1 MVENTLY
8 DKKSLRTVVGK
19 TADFDELA
27 KDCVAFANAQGG
39 IIEIGIENNEKL
51 PPVGQTFDEKLPVN
65 IVNKLAGL
73 TNNITMQAD
82 EETKSN
88 GGKVIVLHIY
98 RSIAIA
104 MTSKGKIYIRIG
116 DSSVPVTSSEDIL
129 RLAADKNSYSW
140 EDAVTQFDW
149 HKADP
154 EKLENFLSQIRDSDR
169 VSDFVKSKD
178 TKELLDFFGMT
189 DAESDKMTNLG
200 VLFIGQQTQRGRLSN
215 APVIQCIKYDEYGE
229 KVNKWLWDDY
239 RMNPKEMIDSIWETV
254 PEWKESYE
262 VPDGMRR
269 KNIPAYD
276 ESVIRE
282 ILCNALVHRPYTT
295 RGDVFINIHPDRVE
309 VVNPGQ
315 LPLGVTPE
323 NILHKTLKRNEHL
336 TNLCFVLHMM
346 EREGSGYDKMYE
358 QQLLF
363 GKSVPKVIEGDDFVK
378 AIVERRIKDMDAYK
392 VMQDVKKRFELKQKA
407 TICLGLIAQFG
418 PISGSQLVKMLELSG
433 SDALRAWIRPL
444 QENGLIE
451 SSEDNTKGKLYFI
464 SSDIQSVVAKKT
476 SKQTKSDAIQQAI
489 INDFIKHRASSL
501 TEVADRLKGVA
512 SYHTI
517 RKYINKLEEDGQIIT
532 SGKGRWMKYVW
543 SGPESIL

>member
-1 MVENTLY
+1 
-8 DKKSLRTVVGK
+8 
-19 TADFDELA
+19 
-27 KDCVAFANAQGG
+27 
-39 IIEIGIENNEKL
+39 
-51 PPVGQTFDEKLPVN
+51 
-65 IVNKLAGL
+65 
-73 TNNITMQAD
+73 
-82 EETKSN
+82 
-88 GGKVIVLHIY
+88 
-98 RSIAIA
+98 
-104 MTSKGKIYIRIG
+104 
-116 DSSVPVTSSEDIL
+116 
-129 RLAADKNSYSW
+129 
-140 EDAVTQFDW
+140 
-149 HKADP
+149 
-154 EKLENFLSQIRDSDR
+154 
-169 VSDFVKSKD
+169 
-178 TKELLDFFGMT
+178 
-189 DAESDKMTNLG
+189 
-200 VLFIGQQTQRGRLSN
+200 
-215 APVIQCIKYDEYGE
+215 
-229 KVNKWLWDDY
+229 
-239 RMNPKEMIDSIWETV
+239 
-254 PEWKESYE
+254 
-262 VPDGMRR
+262 MRR

-418 PISGSQLVKMLELSG
+418 PVSGSQLVKMLELSG

-476 SKQTKSDAIQQAI
+476 SRQTKSDAIQQAI

>member
-1 MVENTLY
+1 MIENTLY
-8 DKKSLRTVVGK
+8 DKKSLRTVIGK

-39 IIEIGIENNEKL
+39 IIEIGIENKEKL
-51 PPVGQTFDEKLPVN
+51 PPADQTFDGTLPVKV
-65 IVNKLAGL
+65 VNTISGL
-73 TNNITMQAD
+73 TNNVTLQAN

-98 RSIAIA
+98 RSLAIA

-116 DSSVPVTSSEDIL
+116 DNSVPVTSSEDIL

-140 EDAVTQFDW
+140 EDAVTQYDW
-149 HKADP
+149 QKSDP

-169 VSDFVKSKD
+169 VSDFVKSKE

-200 VLFIGQQTQRGRLSN
+200 VLFVGQQTQRGRLSN

-239 RMNPKEMIDSIWETV
+239 SMNPKEMIDSIWETV

-295 RGDVFINIHPDRVE
+295 RGDIFINIHPDRVE

-407 TICLGLIAQFG
+407 TICLGLIVQFG
-418 PISGSQLVKMLELSG
+418 PVTGSQLVKMLELSG

-451 SSEDNTKGKLYFI
+451 SSDDKTKGKLYFV
-464 SSDIQSVVAKKT
+464 SSDIKKTTAKKT
-476 SKQTKSDAIQQAI
+476 IKQLQNEAIREAV
-489 INDFIKHRASSL
+489 INDFLVNHESSL
-501 TEVADRLKGVA
+501 KEVANRLGHLA
-512 SYHTI
+512 SYLII
-517 RKYINKLEEDGQIIT
+517 RRHILKLEEEGKIKSHGQ
-532 SGKGRWMKYVW
+532 GRWIRFTW
-543 SGPESIL
+543 EG

>member
-1 MVENTLY
+1 MIENTLY
-8 DKKSLRTVVGK
+8 DKKSLRTVIGK

-39 IIEIGIENNEKL
+39 IIEIGIENKEKL
-51 PPVGQTFDEKLPVN
+51 PPADQTFDGTLPIKVVN
-65 IVNKLAGL
+65 TISGL
-73 TNNITMQAD
+73 TNNVTLQAN

-98 RSIAIA
+98 RSLAIA

-116 DSSVPVTSSEDIL
+116 DNSVPVTSSEDIL

-200 VLFIGQQTQRGRLSN
+200 VLFIGQQTQRERLSN

-229 KVNKWLWDDY
+229 KVNKWLWDNY

-295 RGDVFINIHPDRVE
+295 RGDIFINIHPDRVE

-363 GKSVPKVIEGDDFVK
+363 GKSVPQVIEGDDFVK

-418 PISGSQLVKMLELSG
+418 PVSGSQLVKMLELSG

-451 SSEDNTKGKLYFI
+451 SSDDNTKGKVYFVASNI
-464 SSDIQSVVAKKT
+464 LNVKVKKSAKK
-476 SKQTKSDAIQQAI
+476 
-489 INDFIKHRASSL
+489 INDEILAEAILEDIKRHG
-501 TEVADRLKGVA
+501 EVSIQDVSERLAGKA
-512 SYHTI
+512 SYKVIRRIMLQLQSEGTI
-517 RKYINKLEEDGQIIT
+517 KPNG
-532 SGKGRWMKYVW
+532 SGRWIRFTLNKK
-543 SGPESIL
+543 

>member
-1 MVENTLY
+1 MIENTLY

-39 IIEIGIENNEKL
+39 IIEIGIENKEKL
-51 PPVGQTFDEKLPVN
+51 PPADQTFDGTLPVKVMN
-65 IVNKLAGL
+65 TISGL
-73 TNNITMQAD
+73 TNNVTLQAN

-98 RSIAIA
+98 RSLAIA

-116 DSSVPVTSSEDIL
+116 DNSVPVTSSEDIL

-149 HKADP
+149 QKADP

-169 VSDFVKSKD
+169 VSDFVKSKE

-295 RGDVFINIHPDRVE
+295 RGDIFINIHPDRVE

-418 PISGSQLVKMLELSG
+418 PVSGSQLVKMLELSG

-451 SSEDNTKGKLYFI
+451 SSEDNTKGKVYFVASNI
-464 SSDIQSVVAKKT
+464 LNVKVKKSAKK
-476 SKQTKSDAIQQAI
+476 
-489 INDFIKHRASSL
+489 INDEILAEAILEDIKIHG
-501 TEVADRLKGVA
+501 EVSIQEVSERLAGEA
-512 SYHTI
+512 SYKVIRRIMLQLQSEGTI
-517 RKYINKLEEDGQIIT
+517 KPNG
-532 SGKGRWMKYVW
+532 SGRWIRFTLNKK
-543 SGPESIL
+543 

>member
-1 MVENTLY
+1 
-8 DKKSLRTVVGK
+8 
-19 TADFDELA
+19 
-27 KDCVAFANAQGG
+27 
-39 IIEIGIENNEKL
+39 
-51 PPVGQTFDEKLPVN
+51 
-65 IVNKLAGL
+65 
-73 TNNITMQAD
+73 
-82 EETKSN
+82 
-88 GGKVIVLHIY
+88 
-98 RSIAIA
+98 
-104 MTSKGKIYIRIG
+104 
-116 DSSVPVTSSEDIL
+116 
-129 RLAADKNSYSW
+129 
-140 EDAVTQFDW
+140 
-149 HKADP
+149 
-154 EKLENFLSQIRDSDR
+154 
-169 VSDFVKSKD
+169 
-178 TKELLDFFGMT
+178 
-189 DAESDKMTNLG
+189 
-200 VLFIGQQTQRGRLSN
+200 
-215 APVIQCIKYDEYGE
+215 
-229 KVNKWLWDDY
+229 
-239 RMNPKEMIDSIWETV
+239 
-254 PEWKESYE
+254 
-262 VPDGMRR
+262 MRR

-418 PISGSQLVKMLELSG
+418 PVSGSQLVKMLELSG

-451 SSEDNTKGKLYFI
+451 SSEDNTKGKMYFI
-464 SSDIQSVVAKKT
+464 SSDMRKATAKKT
-476 SKQTKSDAIQQAI
+476 AKQLQNEAIREAVI
-489 INDFIKHRASSL
+489 DDFMANRDSSL
-501 TEVADRLKGVA
+501 REVADRLSHLA
-512 SYHTI
+512 SYLII
-517 RKYINKLEEDGQIIT
+517 RRHILKLEEEGKIKSHGQ
-532 SGKGRWMKYVW
+532 GRWIRFTWV
-543 SGPESIL
+543 G

>member
-1 MVENTLY
+1 MRWINSPIVI
-8 DKKSLRTVVGK
+8 GK
-19 TADFDELA
+19 FN
-27 KDCVAFANAQGG
+27 C
-39 IIEIGIENNEKL
+39 
-51 PPVGQTFDEKLPVN
+51 
-65 IVNKLAGL
+65 
-73 TNNITMQAD
+73 
-82 EETKSN
+82 
-88 GGKVIVLHIY
+88 
-98 RSIAIA
+98 
-104 MTSKGKIYIRIG
+104 
-116 DSSVPVTSSEDIL
+116 
-129 RLAADKNSYSW
+129 
-140 EDAVTQFDW
+140 
-149 HKADP
+149 
-154 EKLENFLSQIRDSDR
+154 DSDR

-295 RGDVFINIHPDRVE
+295 KGDIFINIHPDRVE

-392 VMQDVKKRFELKQKA
+392 FMQDVKKRFELKQKA

-418 PISGSQLVKMLELSG
+418 PVSGSQLVKMLELSG

-464 SSDIQSVVAKKT
+464 FSDMRKATAKKT
-476 SKQTKSDAIQQAI
+476 AKQLQNEAIREAV
-489 INDFIKHRASSL
+489 INDFMANRDSSL
-501 TEVADRLKGVA
+501 REVADRLSHLA
-512 SYHTI
+512 SYLII
-517 RKYINKLEEDGQIIT
+517 RRHILKLEEDGKIKSHGQ
-532 SGKGRWMKYVW
+532 GRWIRFTWV
-543 SGPESIL
+543 G

>member
-116 DSSVPVTSSEDIL
+116 DNSVPVTSSEDIL

-418 PISGSQLVKMLELSG
+418 PVSGSQLVKMLELSG

-451 SSEDNTKGKLYFI
+451 SSDDNTKGKVYFVASNI
-464 SSDIQSVVAKKT
+464 LNVKVKKSAKK
-476 SKQTKSDAIQQAI
+476 
-489 INDFIKHRASSL
+489 INDEILAEAILEDIKRHG
-501 TEVADRLKGVA
+501 EVSIQDVSERLAGKA
-512 SYHTI
+512 SYKVIRRIMLQLQSEGTI
-517 RKYINKLEEDGQIIT
+517 KPNG
-532 SGKGRWMKYVW
+532 SGRWIRFTLNKK
-543 SGPESIL
+543 

>member
-1 MVENTLY
+1 MIENTLY
-8 DKKSLRTVVGK
+8 DKKSLRTVIGK

-39 IIEIGIENNEKL
+39 IIEIGIENKEKL
-51 PPVGQTFDEKLPVN
+51 PPADQTFDGTLPVKV
-65 IVNKLAGL
+65 VNTISGL
-73 TNNITMQAD
+73 TNNVTLQAN

-98 RSIAIA
+98 RSLAIA

-116 DSSVPVTSSEDIL
+116 DNSVPVTSSEDIL

-149 HKADP
+149 QKADP

-169 VSDFVKSKD
+169 VSDFVKSKE

-229 KVNKWLWDDY
+229 KVNKWLWDNY

-295 RGDVFINIHPDRVE
+295 RGDIFINIHPDRVE

-363 GKSVPKVIEGDDFVK
+363 GKSVPQVIEGDDFVK

-418 PISGSQLVKMLELSG
+418 PVSGSQLVKMLELSG

-451 SSEDNTKGKLYFI
+451 SSEDNTKGKVYFVASNI
-464 SSDIQSVVAKKT
+464 LNVKAKK
-476 SKQTKSDAIQQAI
+476 SAKK
-489 INDFIKHRASSL
+489 INDEILAEAILEDIKING
-501 TEVADRLKGVA
+501 EVSIQEVSERLAGEA
-512 SYHTI
+512 SYKVIRRIMLQLQSEGTI
-517 RKYINKLEEDGQIIT
+517 KPNG
-532 SGKGRWMKYVW
+532 SGRWIRFTLNKK
-543 SGPESIL
+543 

>member
-116 DSSVPVTSSEDIL
+116 DNSVPVTSSEDIL

-154 EKLENFLSQIRDSDR
+154 EKLEYFLSQIRDSDR

-239 RMNPKEMIDSIWETV
+239 RMNPKEMIDSIWEIV
-254 PEWKESYE
+254 PEWKESY
-262 VPDGMRR
+262 DAKR
-269 KNIPAYD
+269 KTQSKFVKDRLMKNVEMFSNGESALKYFVDKIDKKGVYLLD
-276 ESVIRE
+276 E
-282 ILCNALVHRPYTT
+282 
-295 RGDVFINIHPDRVE
+295 
-309 VVNPGQ
+309 
-315 LPLGVTPE
+315 PE
-323 NILHKTLKRNEHL
+323 NSLSISLQLEL
-336 TNLCFVLHMM
+336 M
-346 EREGSGYDKMYE
+346 EYLENSARFFGCQFIIASHSPVFLSIPGAKIYD
-358 QQLLF
+358 LD
-363 GKSVPKVIEGDDFVK
+363 SVPVKTKKWTELENVRKFRDFFK
-378 AIVERRIKDMDAYK
+378 AHESE
-392 VMQDVKKRFELKQKA
+392 FED
-407 TICLGLIAQFG
+407 
-418 PISGSQLVKMLELSG
+418 P
-433 SDALRAWIRPL
+433 
-444 QENGLIE
+444 
-451 SSEDNTKGKLYFI
+451 ED
-464 SSDIQSVVAKKT
+464 
-476 SKQTKSDAIQQAI
+476 
-489 INDFIKHRASSL
+489 
-501 TEVADRLKGVA
+501 
-512 SYHTI
+512 
-517 RKYINKLEEDGQIIT
+517 
-532 SGKGRWMKYVW
+532 
-543 SGPESIL
+543 

>member
-1 MVENTLY
+1 MIENTLY
-8 DKKSLRTVVGK
+8 DKKSLRTVIGK
-19 TADFDELA
+19 TADFAELA

-39 IIEIGIENNEKL
+39 ISEIGIENKEKL
-51 PPVGQTFDEKLPVN
+51 PPADQTFDGTLPIKVVN
-65 IVNKLAGL
+65 TISGL
-73 TNNITMQAD
+73 TNNVTLQAN

-98 RSIAIA
+98 RSLAIA

-116 DSSVPVTSSEDIL
+116 DNSVPVTSSEDIL

-169 VSDFVKSKD
+169 VSDFVKSKE

-200 VLFIGQQTQRGRLSN
+200 VLFIGQQTQRGRLST

-229 KVNKWLWDDY
+229 KVNKWLWDNY

-295 RGDVFINIHPDRVE
+295 RGDIFINIHPDRVE

-363 GKSVPKVIEGDDFVK
+363 GKSVPQVIEGDDFVK

-418 PISGSQLVKMLELSG
+418 PVSGSQLVKMLELSG

-451 SSEDNTKGKLYFI
+451 SSDDNTKGKVYFVASNI
-464 SSDIQSVVAKKT
+464 LNVKVKKSAKK
-476 SKQTKSDAIQQAI
+476 
-489 INDFIKHRASSL
+489 INDEILAEAILEDIKRHG
-501 TEVADRLKGVA
+501 EVSIQDVSERLAGKA
-512 SYHTI
+512 SYKVIRRIMLQLQSEGTI
-517 RKYINKLEEDGQIIT
+517 KPNG
-532 SGKGRWMKYVW
+532 SGRWIRFTLNKK
-543 SGPESIL
+543 

>member
-1 MVENTLY
+1 MIENTLY
-8 DKKSLRTVVGK
+8 DKKSLRTVIGK

-39 IIEIGIENNEKL
+39 IIEIGIENKEKL
-51 PPVGQTFDEKLPVN
+51 PPADQTFDGTLPIKVVN
-65 IVNKLAGL
+65 TISGL
-73 TNNITMQAD
+73 TNNVTLQAN

-98 RSIAIA
+98 RSLAIA

-116 DSSVPVTSSEDIL
+116 DNSVPVTSSEDIL

-169 VSDFVKSKD
+169 VSDFVKSKE

-229 KVNKWLWDDY
+229 KVNKWLWDNY

-295 RGDVFINIHPDRVE
+295 RGDIFINIHPDRVE
-309 VVNPGQ
+309 VVNTVQ

-363 GKSVPKVIEGDDFVK
+363 GKSVPQVIEGDDFVK

-418 PISGSQLVKMLELSG
+418 PVSGSQLVKMLELSG

-451 SSEDNTKGKLYFI
+451 SSDDNTKGKVYFVASNI
-464 SSDIQSVVAKKT
+464 LNVKVKKSAKK
-476 SKQTKSDAIQQAI
+476 
-489 INDFIKHRASSL
+489 INDEILAEAILEDIKRHG
-501 TEVADRLKGVA
+501 EVSIQDVSERLAGKA
-512 SYHTI
+512 SYKVIRRIMLQLQSEGTI
-517 RKYINKLEEDGQIIT
+517 KPNG
-532 SGKGRWMKYVW
+532 SGRWIRFTLNKK
-543 SGPESIL
+543 

>member
-1 MVENTLY
+1 MIENTLY

-51 PPVGQTFDEKLPVN
+51 PPADQTFDEKLPVN
-65 IVNKLAGL
+65 VVNKLAGL

-82 EETKSN
+82 EEIKSN

-116 DSSVPVTSSEDIL
+116 DNSVPVTSSEDIL

-149 HKADP
+149 QKADP
-154 EKLENFLSQIRDSDR
+154 EKLEDFLSQIRDSDR

-178 TKELLDFFGMT
+178 TKELLDFFGIT

-295 RGDVFINIHPDRVE
+295 RGDIFINIHPDRVE

-378 AIVERRIKDMDAYK
+378 AIVERRIKDMYAYK
-392 VMQDVKKRFELKQKA
+392 FMQDVKKRFELKQKA

-451 SSEDNTKGKLYFI
+451 SSDDNTKGKLYFV
-464 SSDIQSVVAKKT
+464 SSDIRKTTAKKT
-476 SKQTKSDAIQQAI
+476 IKQLQNEAIREAI
-489 INDFIKHRASSL
+489 INDFLVNHESSL
-501 TEVADRLKGVA
+501 KDVSNRLGHLA
-512 SYHTI
+512 SYLII
-517 RKYINKLEEDGQIIT
+517 RRHILKLEEEGKIKSHGQ
-532 SGKGRWMKYVW
+532 GRWIRFTWV
-543 SGPESIL
+543 G

>member
-1 MVENTLY
+1 MIENTLY

-51 PPVGQTFDEKLPVN
+51 PPADQTFDEKLPVN
-65 IVNKLAGL
+65 VVNKLAGL

-82 EETKSN
+82 EEIKSN

-116 DSSVPVTSSEDIL
+116 DNSVPVTSSEDIL

-149 HKADP
+149 QKADP

-178 TKELLDFFGMT
+178 TKELLDFFGIT

-269 KNIPAYD
+269 KNVPAYD

-295 RGDVFINIHPDRVE
+295 RGDIFINIHPDRVE

-378 AIVERRIKDMDAYK
+378 AVVERRIKDMDAYK

-418 PISGSQLVKMLELSG
+418 PVSGSQLVKMLELSG

-464 SSDIQSVVAKKT
+464 SSDMRKATAKKT
-476 SKQTKSDAIQQAI
+476 AKQLQNEAIREAV
-489 INDFIKHRASSL
+489 INDFMVNRDSSL
-501 TEVADRLKGVA
+501 REVADRLSHLA
-512 SYHTI
+512 SYLII
-517 RKYINKLEEDGQIIT
+517 RRHILKLEEEGIIKSHGQ
-532 SGKGRWMKYVW
+532 GRWIRFTWV
-543 SGPESIL
+543 G

>member
-1 MVENTLY
+1 MIENTLY

-51 PPVGQTFDEKLPVN
+51 PPADQTFDEKLPVN
-65 IVNKLAGL
+65 VVNKLAGL

-82 EETKSN
+82 EEIKSN

-116 DSSVPVTSSEDIL
+116 DNSVPVTSSEDIL

-149 HKADP
+149 QKADP
-154 EKLENFLSQIRDSDR
+154 EKLGNFLSQIRDSDR
-169 VSDFVKSKD
+169 VSYFVKSKE

-295 RGDVFINIHPDRVE
+295 RGDIFINIHPDRVE

-378 AIVERRIKDMDAYK
+378 AIVERRIKDMYAYK
-392 VMQDVKKRFELKQKA
+392 FMQDVKKRFELKQKA

-451 SSEDNTKGKLYFI
+451 SSDDNTKGKLYFV
-464 SSDIQSVVAKKT
+464 SSDIRKTTAKKT
-476 SKQTKSDAIQQAI
+476 IKQLQNEAIREAI
-489 INDFIKHRASSL
+489 INDFLVNHESSL
-501 TEVADRLKGVA
+501 KDVSNRLGHLA
-512 SYHTI
+512 SYLII
-517 RKYINKLEEDGQIIT
+517 RRHILKLEEEGKIKSHGQ
-532 SGKGRWMKYVW
+532 GRWIRFTWV
-543 SGPESIL
+543 G

>member
-1 MVENTLY
+1 
-8 DKKSLRTVVGK
+8 
-19 TADFDELA
+19 
-27 KDCVAFANAQGG
+27 
-39 IIEIGIENNEKL
+39 
-51 PPVGQTFDEKLPVN
+51 
-65 IVNKLAGL
+65 
-73 TNNITMQAD
+73 
-82 EETKSN
+82 
-88 GGKVIVLHIY
+88 
-98 RSIAIA
+98 
-104 MTSKGKIYIRIG
+104 
-116 DSSVPVTSSEDIL
+116 
-129 RLAADKNSYSW
+129 
-140 EDAVTQFDW
+140 
-149 HKADP
+149 
-154 EKLENFLSQIRDSDR
+154 
-169 VSDFVKSKD
+169 
-178 TKELLDFFGMT
+178 MT

-392 VMQDVKKRFELKQKA
+392 FMQDVKKRFELKQKA

-418 PISGSQLVKMLELSG
+418 PVSGSQLVKMLELSG

-464 SSDIQSVVAKKT
+464 SSDMRKAKKT
-476 SKQTKSDAIQQAI
+476 AKQLQNEAIREAV
-489 INDFIKHRASSL
+489 INDFMANRDSSL
-501 TEVADRLKGVA
+501 REVADRLSHLA
-512 SYHTI
+512 SYLII
-517 RKYINKLEEDGQIIT
+517 RRHILKLEEEGKIQSHGQ
-532 SGKGRWMKYVW
+532 GRWIRFTWV
-543 SGPESIL
+543 G

>member
-1 MVENTLY
+1 MIENTLY

-82 EETKSN
+82 EEIKSN

-116 DSSVPVTSSEDIL
+116 DNSVPVTSSEDIL

-140 EDAVTQFDW
+140 EEAVTQFDW
-149 HKADP
+149 QKADP
-154 EKLENFLSQIRDSDR
+154 EKLEKLLSQIRDSDR
-169 VSDFVKSKD
+169 VSDFIKNKE

-262 VPDGMRR
+262 VPEGMTR

-282 ILCNALVHRPYTT
+282 IVCNALVHRPYTI
-295 RGDVFINIHPDRVE
+295 RGDIFLNIHPDRIE

-315 LPLGVTPE
+315 LPLGITPE
-323 NILHKTLKRNEHL
+323 NILHKTQKRNEHL
-336 TNLCFVLHMM
+336 ANLCFVLHMM
-346 EREGSGYDKMYE
+346 EREGSGYDRMYE
-358 QQLLF
+358 IQLLF
-363 GKSVPKVIEGDDFVK
+363 GKSVPTVIEGDDFVK

-418 PISGSQLVKMLELSG
+418 PVSGSQLVKMLELSG

-464 SSDIQSVVAKKT
+464 SSDMRKATAKKT
-476 SKQTKSDAIQQAI
+476 AKQLQNEAIREAV
-489 INDFIKHRASSL
+489 INDFMANRDSSL
-501 TEVADRLKGVA
+501 REVADRLSHLA
-512 SYHTI
+512 SYLII
-517 RKYINKLEEDGQIIT
+517 RRHILKLEEEGKIKSHGQ
-532 SGKGRWMKYVW
+532 GRWIRFTWV
-543 SGPESIL
+543 G

>member
-1 MVENTLY
+1 MIENTLY

-51 PPVGQTFDEKLPVN
+51 PPADQTFDEKLPVN
-65 IVNKLAGL
+65 VVNKLAGL

-82 EETKSN
+82 EEIKSN

-116 DSSVPVTSSEDIL
+116 DNSVPVTSSEDIL

-149 HKADP
+149 QKADP
-154 EKLENFLSQIRDSDR
+154 EKLEDFLSQIRDSDR

-178 TKELLDFFGMT
+178 TKELLDFFGIT

-239 RMNPKEMIDSIWETV
+239 RMNPKEVIDSIWETV

-295 RGDVFINIHPDRVE
+295 RGDIFINIHPDRVE

-378 AIVERRIKDMDAYK
+378 AIVERRIKDMYAYK
-392 VMQDVKKRFELKQKA
+392 FMQDVKKRFELKQKA

-451 SSEDNTKGKLYFI
+451 SSDDNTKGKLYFV
-464 SSDIQSVVAKKT
+464 SSDIRKTTAKKT
-476 SKQTKSDAIQQAI
+476 IKQLQNEAIREAI
-489 INDFIKHRASSL
+489 INDFLVNHESSL
-501 TEVADRLKGVA
+501 KDVSNRLGHLA
-512 SYHTI
+512 SYLII
-517 RKYINKLEEDGQIIT
+517 RRHILKLEEEGKIKSHGQ
-532 SGKGRWMKYVW
+532 GRWIRFTWV
-543 SGPESIL
+543 G

>member
-1 MVENTLY
+1 MIENTLY

-51 PPVGQTFDEKLPVN
+51 PPADQTFDEKLPVN
-65 IVNKLAGL
+65 VVNKLAGL

-82 EETKSN
+82 EEIKSN

-116 DSSVPVTSSEDIL
+116 DNSVPVTSSEDIL

-149 HKADP
+149 QKADP
-154 EKLENFLSQIRDSDR
+154 EKLEDFLSQIRDSDR

-178 TKELLDFFGMT
+178 TKELLDFFGIT

-295 RGDVFINIHPDRVE
+295 RGDIFINIHPDRVE

-407 TICLGLIAQFG
+407 TICLGLIVQFG
-418 PISGSQLVKMLELSG
+418 PVTGSQLVKMLELSG

-451 SSEDNTKGKLYFI
+451 SSDDKTKGKLYFV
-464 SSDIQSVVAKKT
+464 SSDIKKTTAKKT
-476 SKQTKSDAIQQAI
+476 IKQLQNEAIREAV
-489 INDFIKHRASSL
+489 INDFLVNHESSL
-501 TEVADRLKGVA
+501 KEVANRLGHLA
-512 SYHTI
+512 SYLII
-517 RKYINKLEEDGQIIT
+517 RRHILKLEEEGKIKSHGQ
-532 SGKGRWMKYVW
+532 GRWIRFTW
-543 SGPESIL
+543 EG

>member
-1 MVENTLY
+1 MIENTLY

-51 PPVGQTFDEKLPVN
+51 PPADQTFDEKLPVN
-65 IVNKLAGL
+65 VVNKLAGL

-82 EETKSN
+82 EEIKSN

-116 DSSVPVTSSEDIL
+116 DNSVPVTSSEDIL

-149 HKADP
+149 QKADP
-154 EKLENFLSQIRDSDR
+154 EKLGNFLSQIRDSDR
-169 VSDFVKSKD
+169 VSYFVKSKE

-295 RGDVFINIHPDRVE
+295 RGDIFINIHPDRVE

-378 AIVERRIKDMDAYK
+378 AIVERRIKDIYAYK
-392 VMQDVKKRFELKQKA
+392 FMQDVKKRFELKQKA

-451 SSEDNTKGKLYFI
+451 SSDDNTKGKLYFV
-464 SSDIQSVVAKKT
+464 SSDIRKTTAKKT
-476 SKQTKSDAIQQAI
+476 IKQLQNEAIREAI
-489 INDFIKHRASSL
+489 INDFLVNHESSL
-501 TEVADRLKGVA
+501 KDVANRLGHLA
-512 SYHTI
+512 SYLII
-517 RKYINKLEEDGQIIT
+517 RRHILKLEEEGKIKSHGQ
-532 SGKGRWMKYVW
+532 GRWIRFTWV
-543 SGPESIL
+543 G

>member
-116 DSSVPVTSSEDIL
+116 DNSVPVTSSEDIL

-154 EKLENFLSQIRDSDR
+154 EKLENLLSQIRDSDR

-315 LPLGVTPE
+315 LP
-323 NILHKTLKRNEHL
+323 
-336 TNLCFVLHMM
+336 
-346 EREGSGYDKMYE
+346 
-358 QQLLF
+358 
-363 GKSVPKVIEGDDFVK
+363 
-378 AIVERRIKDMDAYK
+378 
-392 VMQDVKKRFELKQKA
+392 
-407 TICLGLIAQFG
+407 
-418 PISGSQLVKMLELSG
+418 
-433 SDALRAWIRPL
+433 
-444 QENGLIE
+444 
-451 SSEDNTKGKLYFI
+451 
-464 SSDIQSVVAKKT
+464 
-476 SKQTKSDAIQQAI
+476 
-489 INDFIKHRASSL
+489 
-501 TEVADRLKGVA
+501 
-512 SYHTI
+512 
-517 RKYINKLEEDGQIIT
+517 
-532 SGKGRWMKYVW
+532 
-543 SGPESIL
+543 

>member
-1 MVENTLY
+1 MIENTLY

-51 PPVGQTFDEKLPVN
+51 PPADQTFDEKLPVN
-65 IVNKLAGL
+65 VVNKLAGL

-82 EETKSN
+82 EEIKSN

-116 DSSVPVTSSEDIL
+116 DNSVPVTSSEDIL

-149 HKADP
+149 QKADP
-154 EKLENFLSQIRDSDR
+154 EKLGNFLSQIRDSDR
-169 VSDFVKSKD
+169 VSYFVKSKE

-295 RGDVFINIHPDRVE
+295 RGDIFINIHPDRVE

-378 AIVERRIKDMDAYK
+378 AIVERRIKDIYAYK
-392 VMQDVKKRFELKQKA
+392 FMQDVKKRFELKQKA

-451 SSEDNTKGKLYFI
+451 SSDDNTKGKLYFV
-464 SSDIQSVVAKKT
+464 SSDIRKTTAKKT
-476 SKQTKSDAIQQAI
+476 IKQIQNEAIREAI
-489 INDFIKHRASSL
+489 INDFLVNHESSL
-501 TEVADRLKGVA
+501 KEVANRLGHLA
-512 SYHTI
+512 SYLII
-517 RKYINKLEEDGQIIT
+517 RRHILKLEEEGKIKSHGQ
-532 SGKGRWMKYVW
+532 GRWIRFTWV
-543 SGPESIL
+543 G

>member
-1 MVENTLY
+1 MRWINSPIVI
-8 DKKSLRTVVGK
+8 GK
-19 TADFDELA
+19 LN
-27 KDCVAFANAQGG
+27 C
-39 IIEIGIENNEKL
+39 
-51 PPVGQTFDEKLPVN
+51 
-65 IVNKLAGL
+65 
-73 TNNITMQAD
+73 
-82 EETKSN
+82 
-88 GGKVIVLHIY
+88 
-98 RSIAIA
+98 
-104 MTSKGKIYIRIG
+104 
-116 DSSVPVTSSEDIL
+116 
-129 RLAADKNSYSW
+129 
-140 EDAVTQFDW
+140 
-149 HKADP
+149 
-154 EKLENFLSQIRDSDR
+154 DSDR

-392 VMQDVKKRFELKQKA
+392 FMQDVKKRFELKQKA

-418 PISGSQLVKMLELSG
+418 PVSGSQLVKMLELSG

-464 SSDIQSVVAKKT
+464 SSDMRKATAKKT
-476 SKQTKSDAIQQAI
+476 AKQLQNEAIREAV
-489 INDFIKHRASSL
+489 INDFMANRDSSL
-501 TEVADRLKGVA
+501 REVADRLSHLA
-512 SYHTI
+512 SYLII
-517 RKYINKLEEDGQIIT
+517 RRHILKLEEEGKIQSHGQ
-532 SGKGRWMKYVW
+532 GRWIRFTWV
-543 SGPESIL
+543 G

>member
-1 MVENTLY
+1 
-8 DKKSLRTVVGK
+8 
-19 TADFDELA
+19 
-27 KDCVAFANAQGG
+27 
-39 IIEIGIENNEKL
+39 
-51 PPVGQTFDEKLPVN
+51 
-65 IVNKLAGL
+65 
-73 TNNITMQAD
+73 
-82 EETKSN
+82 
-88 GGKVIVLHIY
+88 
-98 RSIAIA
+98 
-104 MTSKGKIYIRIG
+104 
-116 DSSVPVTSSEDIL
+116 
-129 RLAADKNSYSW
+129 
-140 EDAVTQFDW
+140 
-149 HKADP
+149 
-154 EKLENFLSQIRDSDR
+154 
-169 VSDFVKSKD
+169 
-178 TKELLDFFGMT
+178 
-189 DAESDKMTNLG
+189 MTNLG

-295 RGDVFINIHPDRVE
+295 RGDIFINIHPDRVE

-378 AIVERRIKDMDAYK
+378 AIVERRIKDIYAYK
-392 VMQDVKKRFELKQKA
+392 FMQDVKKRFELKQKA

-451 SSEDNTKGKLYFI
+451 SSDDNTKGKLYFV
-464 SSDIQSVVAKKT
+464 SSDIRKTTAKKT
-476 SKQTKSDAIQQAI
+476 IKQLQNEAIREAI
-489 INDFIKHRASSL
+489 INDFLVNHESSL
-501 TEVADRLKGVA
+501 KEVANRLGHLA
-512 SYHTI
+512 SYLII
-517 RKYINKLEEDGQIIT
+517 RRHILKLEEEGKIKSHGQ
-532 SGKGRWMKYVW
+532 GRWIMFTWV
-543 SGPESIL
+543 G

>member
-1 MVENTLY
+1 MIENTLY
-8 DKKSLRTVVGK
+8 DKKSLRTVIGK

-39 IIEIGIENNEKL
+39 IIEIGIENKEKL
-51 PPVGQTFDEKLPVN
+51 PPADQTFDGTLPVKV
-65 IVNKLAGL
+65 VNTISGL
-73 TNNITMQAD
+73 TNNVTLQAN

-98 RSIAIA
+98 RSLAIA

-116 DSSVPVTSSEDIL
+116 DNSVPVTSSEDIL

-149 HKADP
+149 QKADP

-169 VSDFVKSKD
+169 VSDFVKSKE

-229 KVNKWLWDDY
+229 KVNKWLWDNY

-295 RGDVFINIHPDRVE
+295 RGDIFINIHPDRVE

-363 GKSVPKVIEGDDFVK
+363 GKSVPQVIEGDDFVK
-378 AIVERRIKDMDAYK
+378 AIVERRIKDMYAYK
-392 VMQDVKKRFELKQKA
+392 FMQDVKKRFELKQKA

-418 PISGSQLVKMLELSG
+418 PVSGSQLVKMLELSG

-451 SSEDNTKGKLYFI
+451 SSEDNTKGKVYFVASNI
-464 SSDIQSVVAKKT
+464 LNVKAKK
-476 SKQTKSDAIQQAI
+476 SAKK
-489 INDFIKHRASSL
+489 INDEILAEAILEDIKING
-501 TEVADRLKGVA
+501 EVSIQEVSERLAGEA
-512 SYHTI
+512 SYKVIRRIMLQLQSEGTI
-517 RKYINKLEEDGQIIT
+517 KPNG
-532 SGKGRWMKYVW
+532 SGRWIRFTLNKK
-543 SGPESIL
+543 

>member
-1 MVENTLY
+1 
-8 DKKSLRTVVGK
+8 
-19 TADFDELA
+19 
-27 KDCVAFANAQGG
+27 
-39 IIEIGIENNEKL
+39 
-51 PPVGQTFDEKLPVN
+51 
-65 IVNKLAGL
+65 
-73 TNNITMQAD
+73 
-82 EETKSN
+82 
-88 GGKVIVLHIY
+88 
-98 RSIAIA
+98 
-104 MTSKGKIYIRIG
+104 
-116 DSSVPVTSSEDIL
+116 
-129 RLAADKNSYSW
+129 
-140 EDAVTQFDW
+140 
-149 HKADP
+149 
-154 EKLENFLSQIRDSDR
+154 
-169 VSDFVKSKD
+169 
-178 TKELLDFFGMT
+178 MT

-215 APVIQCIKYDEYGE
+215 APVIQRIKYDEYGE

-276 ESVIRE
+276 VSVIRE

-295 RGDVFINIHPDRVE
+295 KGDIFINIHPDRVE

-392 VMQDVKKRFELKQKA
+392 VMQDVKKRFDLKQKA

-464 SSDIQSVVAKKT
+464 SSDMRKATAKKT
-476 SKQTKSDAIQQAI
+476 AKQLQNEAIREAV
-489 INDFIKHRASSL
+489 INDFMANRDSSL
-501 TEVADRLKGVA
+501 REVADRLSHLA
-512 SYHTI
+512 SYLII
-517 RKYINKLEEDGQIIT
+517 RRHILKLEEEGKIQSHGQ
-532 SGKGRWMKYVW
+532 GRWIRFTWV
-543 SGPESIL
+543 G

>member
-1 MVENTLY
+1 MIENTLY

-51 PPVGQTFDEKLPVN
+51 PPADQTFDEKLPVN
-65 IVNKLAGL
+65 VVNKLAGL

-82 EETKSN
+82 EEIKSN

-116 DSSVPVTSSEDIL
+116 DNSVPVTSSEDIL

-149 HKADP
+149 QKADP
-154 EKLENFLSQIRDSDR
+154 EKLEDFLSQIRDSDR

-295 RGDVFINIHPDRVE
+295 RGDIFINIHPDRVE

-378 AIVERRIKDMDAYK
+378 AIVERRIKDMYAYK
-392 VMQDVKKRFELKQKA
+392 FMQDVKKRFELKQKA

-451 SSEDNTKGKLYFI
+451 SSDDNTKGKLYFV
-464 SSDIQSVVAKKT
+464 SSDIRKTTAKKT
-476 SKQTKSDAIQQAI
+476 IKQLQNEAIREAI
-489 INDFIKHRASSL
+489 INDFLVNHESSL
-501 TEVADRLKGVA
+501 KEVANRLGHLA
-512 SYHTI
+512 SYLII
-517 RKYINKLEEDGQIIT
+517 RRHILKLEEEGKIKSHGQ
-532 SGKGRWMKYVW
+532 GRWIRFTWV
-543 SGPESIL
+543 G

>member
-1 MVENTLY
+1 MIENTLY

-51 PPVGQTFDEKLPVN
+51 PPADQTFDEKLPVN
-65 IVNKLAGL
+65 VVNKLAGL

-82 EETKSN
+82 EEIKSN

-116 DSSVPVTSSEDIL
+116 DNSVPVTSSEDIL
-129 RLAADKNSYSW
+129 RLAADKNSYRW

-149 HKADP
+149 QKADP
-154 EKLENFLSQIRDSDR
+154 EKLEDFISQLRDSDR

-295 RGDVFINIHPDRVE
+295 RGDIFINIHPDRVE

-378 AIVERRIKDMDAYK
+378 AIVERRIKDIYAYK
-392 VMQDVKKRFELKQKA
+392 FMQDVKKRFELKQKA

-451 SSEDNTKGKLYFI
+451 SSDDNTKGKLYFV
-464 SSDIQSVVAKKT
+464 SSDIRKTTAKKT
-476 SKQTKSDAIQQAI
+476 IKQLQNEAIREAI
-489 INDFIKHRASSL
+489 INDFLVNHESSL
-501 TEVADRLKGVA
+501 KEVANRLGHLA
-512 SYHTI
+512 SYLII
-517 RKYINKLEEDGQIIT
+517 RRHILKLEEEGKIKSHGQ
-532 SGKGRWMKYVW
+532 GRWIRFTWV
-543 SGPESIL
+543 G